1 LCLSCVVWYKII
13 TEAKQYKA
21 TKTMS
26 KIEEFLSDKKLSP
39 VEEFPEWMWKREAA
53 QVLNVTEKTLERRA
67 NAGIIK
73 QMKKDRKTF
82 YKVSDLITFEKEK
95 DSETIKIFSGEQDSK
110 NNNLQSFNLGMK
122 ERMINAQLDKAEA
135 DAKKAIY
142 EGNLTFALDHAANL
156 FNLSIKDLTENA
168 KTFEG
173 NDKRVMITRKN
184 LDDYLENL

>member
-1 LCLSCVVWYKII
+1 
-13 TEAKQYKA
+13 
-21 TKTMS
+21 MS
-26 KIEEFLSDKKLSP
+26 KIEEFLSEKKLSP

-53 QVLNVTEKTLERRA
+53 QVLDVTEKTLERRA

-73 QMKKDRKTF
+73 QMKKGRKTF
-82 YKVSDLITFEKEK
+82 YKVSDLIAFEIEK
-95 DSETIKIFSGEQDSK
+95 DYEIIKIFSGKQDSK

-168 KTFEG
+168 KIFEG

>member
-1 LCLSCVVWYKII
+1 
-13 TEAKQYKA
+13 
-21 TKTMS
+21 MS

-39 VEEFPEWMWKREAA
+39 IEKLPEWMWKREAA
-53 QVLNVTEKTLERRA
+53 QVLEVTEKTLERRT

>member
-1 LCLSCVVWYKII
+1 
-13 TEAKQYKA
+13 
-21 TKTMS
+21 
-26 KIEEFLSDKKLSP
+26 
-39 VEEFPEWMWKREAA
+39 MWKREAA

-135 DAKKAIY
+135 DAIKAIY